1 MEETNNTLYL
11 VDGSS
16 LAYRSFFAL
25 LTTGMRNASG
35 IPTWAVY
42 GFFSAIFDL
51 IEKRNPHS
59 LAVCFDLSG
68 PTFRHEE
75 FVEYKAN
82 RKEMPDDLTIQWPL
96 IKEGV
101 QALNIPIFEMAGWEA
116 DDLIGTVA
124 KRAEKSDL
132 KTVILTGDQ
141 DAFQLLD
148 EHISVLMPT
157 KDGLKTYGRQ
167 EVFEKLGVWP
177 EQITDYK
184 GLCGD
189 TSDNIPG
196 IKGIGP
202 KTAVTLLS
210 QYGSIEG
217 IYEHIDEMKAGSQKT
232 KLVEGKESAFASKNL
247 ATIRLDV
254 PVEFEFNCCELDCP
268 DPSKIADIFREM
280 EQRKLMSR
288 LPKILKYFNKGVEP
302 AIDNNLLQVPT
313 RARMKS
319 GAGMAPSIAAQSNAP
334 AQHPLMR
341 QLSLLDSASTEFA
354 TAVIAAEAEAA
365 LSATAGGGAVQMK
378 IGQLD
383 APAELSAA
391 VAEAPSLVG
400 GGHLATTGEAL
411 PSGATATALVVKPD
425 ALQAEVLRTE
435 AQIVDL
441 IEELRKTGSFA
452 LTLRTSSE
460 FALDGELYGMSICYS
475 DSFKYED
482 GRLWLKDASPAKR
495 LVYVPTLRAGEGPLS
510 RDEVLALFHQILE
523 DESIGKIIF
532 DAKFACNVFSLYSLT
547 MRGVCFDPL
556 LSSYIVNP
564 DENHKLA
571 VQSQAIL
578 GRPLQELFGTPSARK
593 NINLD
598 FLPLSQLAD
607 STCAESKAVHDLTIA
622 YVKAM
627 DDDQRELVWGID
639 LPTSYV
645 LASIEQN
652 GVMLDLP
659 YFAALSKEL
668 GGEIARLEKEIWEI
682 AGHSFNVNSPPQLQK
697 ILFEELKLPAKVKTK
712 TGYSTDA
719 AVLESLIDSHPIIS
733 KILEFRHVNKIN
745 STYVEALPK
754 LISERD
760 GRLHGEFN
768 QATTSTGRL
777 SSTNPNLQ
785 NIPIRTELGRR
796 IRAGFIAGDSESVLI
811 SADYSQIELRLL
823 AHMSGDENLIAAF
836 KDGED
841 IHARTAALIF
851 DKAVSEVS
859 DEYRRIGKTLNFALI
874 YQQGAFA
881 TGQSLGISTKEAQT
895 FIEKYFTSFPKV
907 RNFMNRV
914 ISEAREKG
922 YVQTL
927 WGRRRYFSHLNDR
940 NEGIRKADER
950 AAFNAPLQGSAAD
963 LMKLA
968 MIRLEEELKNRKLKS
983 KLILQ
988 VHDELVLD
996 VPSSEV
1002 EEASSVLQSAMGLG
1016 QPLTVPLQV
1025 DVGVG
1030 KNWKD
1035 AK

>member
-1 MEETNNTLYL
+1 MQETNNTLYL

-82 RKEMPDDLTIQWPL
+82 RKEMPDDLSIQWPL

-101 QALNIPIFEMAGWEA
+101 EALQIPIFELAGWEA

-124 KRAEKSDL
+124 KRAEKKDL

-148 EHISVLMPT
+148 DHIQVLMPT

-202 KTAVTLLS
+202 KTAVTLLG
-210 QYGSIEG
+210 QFGTVEG
-217 IYEHIDEMKAGSQKT
+217 IYEHIDELKAGSQKT
-232 KLVEGKESAFASKNL
+232 KLIEGKESAFASKRL

-254 PVEFEFNCCELDCP
+254 PVEFEFDCCELNCP

-280 EQRKLMSR
+280 EQRKLLSR

-302 AIDNNLLQVPT
+302 EIDNSLLQVPA
-313 RARMKS
+313 RSRMKS
-319 GAGMAPSIAAQSNAP
+319 GVGMAPSISAVESSGP
-334 AQHPLMR
+334 AQHPLMK
-341 QLSLLDSASTEFA
+341 QLSLLDATTTEFA
-354 TAVIAAEAEAA
+354 NAVVAAESHSAA
-365 LSATAGGGAVQMK
+365 AATASSGTVQMK
-378 IGQLD
+378 IGMDIPGSGNSDQAEYD
-383 APAELSAA
+383 PAAPTAIASPVPAA
-391 VAEAPSLVG
+391 ANGA
-400 GGHLATTGEAL
+400 AA
-411 PSGATATALVVKPD
+411 ATAIAVKPET
-425 ALQAEVLRTE
+425 LTAEVVRSEMEIL
-435 AQIVDL
+435 DL
-441 IEELRKTGSFA
+441 IEELKKVGNFA
-452 LTLRTSSE
+452 LTLRSSSE
-460 FALDGELYGMSICYS
+460 LALDGELHGMAICYS
-475 DSFKYED
+475 DSFNYED
-482 GRLWLKDASPAKR
+482 GRLWLKSPSTVKR
-495 LVYVPTLRAGEGPLS
+495 MVYVPTLRAGEGPVS
-510 RDEVLALFHQILE
+510 REEVLELFRELLESDEV
-523 DESIGKIIF
+523 GKIIF
-532 DAKFACNVFSLYSLT
+532 DAKFACNVLSIYNIK

-578 GRPLQELFGTPSARK
+578 GRPLQELFSSPSARK

-598 FLPLSQLAD
+598 FLPVSQLAD
-607 STCAESKAVHDLTIA
+607 STCVEAKAVHDLTIA

-627 DDDQRELVWGID
+627 DDDQRELLWGID

-645 LASIEQN
+645 LATLEQN
-652 GVMLDLP
+652 GVKLDLP
-659 YFAALSKEL
+659 YFSSLSKEL
-668 GGEIARLEKEIWEI
+668 GAEIARLEKEIWEL
-682 AGHSFNVNSPPQLQK
+682 AGHNFNVNSPPQLQK

-719 AVLESLIDSHPIIS
+719 AVLESLMDSHPVIP
-733 KILEFRHVNKIN
+733 KILEFRHVNKLM
-745 STYVEALPK
+745 STYVDALPK
-754 LISERD
+754 LISQRD

-768 QATTSTGRL
+768 QAATSTGRL

-796 IRAGFIAGDSESVLI
+796 IRAGFIAADSDSVLI

-841 IHARTAALIF
+841 IHARTASRIF
-851 DKAVSEVS
+851 DKPVAEVT
-859 DEYRRIGKTLNFALI
+859 DELRRIGKTLNFALI

-881 TGQSLGISTKEAQT
+881 TGQSLGISTKEAQS

-907 RNFMNRV
+907 RNFMNRI

-968 MIRLEEELKNRKLKS
+968 MIRLEEELKNRKLKT

-1002 EEASSVLQSAMGLG
+1002 EEASTVLQSAMGLG

>member
-1 MEETNNTLYL
+1 MQETNNTLFL

-16 LAYRSFFAL
+16 LAFRSFFAL

-42 GFFSAIFDL
+42 GFFSSLFDL
-51 IEKRNPHS
+51 IEKRSPHS
-59 LAVCFDLSG
+59 MAVCFDLSD

-82 RKEMPDDLTIQWPL
+82 RDEMPDDLSIQWPL
-96 IKEGV
+96 IKDGV
-101 QALNIPIFEMAGWEA
+101 QALAIPIFEMSGWEA

-124 KRAEKSDL
+124 KRAREKDL
-132 KTVILTGDQ
+132 HTVILTGDQ

-148 EHISVLMPT
+148 DHIQVLMPT

-167 EVFEKLGVWP
+167 EVFDKLGVWP

-189 TSDNIPG
+189 SSDNIPG
-196 IKGIGP
+196 VKGIGP
-202 KTAVTLLS
+202 KTAVTLLG
-210 QYGSIEG
+210 QYQTVEG
-217 IYEHIDEMKAGSQKT
+217 IYEHLDEIKSASQKN
-232 KLVEGKESAFASKNL
+232 KLIEGKDSAFASKRL

-254 PVEFEFNCCELDCP
+254 PVEFDFNCCEMSCP
-268 DPSKIADIFREM
+268 APSKIADIFREM
-280 EQRKLMSR
+280 EFRNLLKR
-288 LPKILKYFNKGVEP
+288 LPKVLSYFNKGVEP
-302 AIDNNLLQVPT
+302 AIDSHLLQVPS
-313 RARMKS
+313 RSRMKS
-319 GAGMAPSIAAQSNAP
+319 GAGMAPALVAENNEP
-334 AQHPLMR
+334 AQHPVMR
-341 QLSLLDSASTEFA
+341 QLSLLDSSAAEFA
-354 TAVIAAEAEAA
+354 TAVAASELHSAA
-365 LSATAGGGAVQMK
+365 AVSSGSVQMK
-378 IGQLD
+378 IGDL
-383 APAELSAA
+383 LSSTPSSGTAA
-391 VAEAPSLVG
+391 QNAQVVLADNGESVA
-400 GGHLATTGEAL
+400 
-411 PSGATATALVVKPD
+411 ATAVVERPFTST
-425 ALQAEVLRTE
+425 EILRSE
-435 AQIVDL
+435 DEIRNL
-441 IEELRKTGSFA
+441 IEQLKAAGNFA

-460 FALDGELYGMSICYS
+460 SSLEGELHGLAICYS
-475 DSFKYED
+475 DAYKFED
-482 GRLWLKDASPAKR
+482 GRLWLNDTKDGAAAK
-495 LVYVPTLRAGEGPLS
+495 LVYVPTLRAGESPVS
-510 RDEVLALFHQILE
+510 RDGVLELFRELLQN
-523 DESIGKIIF
+523 DAFGKIIF
-532 DAKFACNVFSLYSLT
+532 DAKFACNVLSTYGISLK
-547 MRGVCFDPL
+547 GVCFDPL

-564 DENHKLA
+564 DENHRLA
-571 VQSQAIL
+571 AQSQAIL
-578 GRPLQELFGTPSARK
+578 GRPLQELFSTPAARK

-598 FLPLSQLAD
+598 FLPVSQLAD
-607 STCAESKAVHDLTIA
+607 STCAEAKAVHDLTYA
-622 YVKAM
+622 YLKAM
-627 DDDQRELVWGID
+627 DDDQRELLWGID
-639 LPTSYV
+639 LPTSSV
-645 LASIEQN
+645 LATLEQN
-652 GVMLDLP
+652 GVRLDLP
-659 YFAALSKEL
+659 YFESLSKEL
-668 GGEIARLEKEIWEI
+668 AAEIGRLEKEIFEL

-719 AVLESLIDSHPIIS
+719 SVLESLIDSHAIVP
-733 KILEFRHVNKIN
+733 KILEFRHVNKLL
-745 STYVEALPK
+745 STYVDALPK
-754 LISERD
+754 LISKRD
-760 GRLHGEFN
+760 QRLHGEFN

-796 IRAGFIAGDSESVLI
+796 IRAGFVAADGDSVLV

-841 IHARTAALIF
+841 IHARTASLIF
-851 DKAVSEVS
+851 DTPVSEVS
-859 DEYRRIGKTLNFALI
+859 DDYRRIGKTLNFALI

-881 TGQSLGISTKEAQT
+881 TGQSLGISTKEAQS

-907 RNFMNRV
+907 RAFMNRI

-968 MIRLEEELKNRKLKS
+968 MIRLEEELKIRKLKT

-996 VPSSEV
+996 VPSSEL

>member
-1 MEETNNTLYL
+1 MSENNTLYL

-42 GFFSAIFDL
+42 GFFSSLFDL
-51 IEKRNPHS
+51 IEKRGPHS
-59 LAVCFDLSG
+59 LAVCFDLAG

-75 FVEYKAN
+75 FIEYKAN
-82 RKEMPDDLTIQWPL
+82 RDEMPDDLSIQWPL
-96 IKEGV
+96 IKDGV
-101 QALNIPIFEMAGWEA
+101 EALSIPIYELAGWEA

-124 KRAEKSDL
+124 KKAETKNLS
-132 KTVILTGDQ
+132 TVILTGDQ

-148 EHISVLMPT
+148 DRIQVLMPT
-157 KDGLKTYGRQ
+157 KEGLKTYGRQ

-177 EQITDYK
+177 EQIIDYK

-196 IKGIGP
+196 VKGIGP
-202 KTAVTLLS
+202 KTAVSLLS
-210 QYGSIEG
+210 QYQTIENV
-217 IYEHIDEMKAGSQKT
+217 YDHIDEIKSASQKT
-232 KLVEGKESAFASKNL
+232 KLIDGKDSAFASKRL

-254 PVEFEFNCCELDCP
+254 PLDFDFEHCEMNCP
-268 DPSKIADIFREM
+268 DPTRIAEIFREM
-280 EQRKLMSR
+280 EFRNLLKR
-288 LPKILKYFNKGVEP
+288 LPKVLSHFNAGVEP
-302 AIDNNLLQVPT
+302 AIDDKILQVPT
-313 RARMKS
+313 RSRMKS
-319 GAGMAPSIAAQSNAP
+319 GVGMAAAVSAEAP
-334 AQHPLMR
+334 AGAPAMR
-341 QLSLLDSASTEFA
+341 QLSLLDSSSASVALVAEEGRAVLEVAASLSGSQNASSAGGALSVSAPLSKAGTENKALTAA
-354 TAVIAAEAEAA
+354 TAAMESA
-365 LSATAGGGAVQMK
+365 LSALNDTKTPDTSAGPMIQVD
-378 IGQLD
+378 I
-383 APAELSAA
+383 
-391 VAEAPSLVG
+391 
-400 GGHLATTGEAL
+400 
-411 PSGATATALVVKPD
+411 
-425 ALQAEVLRTE
+425 LRTE
-435 AQIVDL
+435 NDICTL
-441 IEELRKTGSFA
+441 IEELRLAGQFA

-460 FALDGELYGMSICYS
+460 LALESEVHGMAICYS
-475 DSFKYED
+475 NILKFED
-482 GRLWLKDASPAKR
+482 GRLWMNEAGPVKR
-495 LVYVPTLRAGEGPLS
+495 IAYVPLVRAGESPLS
-510 RDEVLALFHQILE
+510 REQSLELFRPLLE
-523 DESIGKIIF
+523 DEQVGKMLY
-532 DAKFACNVFSLYSLT
+532 DAKFAHNVLSLYKIQ

-556 LSSYIVNP
+556 LASYIVNP

-578 GRPLQELFGTPSARK
+578 GRPMQELFATPQARK

-607 STCAESKAVHDLTIA
+607 STCEEAKVVHDLTVA

-627 DDDQRELVWGID
+627 DDDQRELLWGID
-639 LPTSYV
+639 LPTTYV
-645 LASIEQN
+645 LAKLEQN
-652 GVMLDLP
+652 GLRLDLP
-659 YFAALSKEL
+659 YFSALSVEL
-668 GGEIARLEKEIWEI
+668 NGEIARLEREIF
-682 AGHSFNVNSPPQLQK
+682 ALSGHGFNVNSPPQLQK
-697 ILFEELKLPAKVKTK
+697 VLFEELKLPAKVKTK

-719 AVLESLIDSHPIIS
+719 AVLESLIDAHPIVA
-733 KILEFRHVNKIN
+733 KILEFRHVNKLN

-754 LISERD
+754 LISPRD

-768 QATTSTGRL
+768 QASTATGRL

-785 NIPIRTELGRR
+785 NIPIRTELGSR
-796 IRAGFIAGDSESVLI
+796 IRGGFIAGDNDSVLI

-823 AHMSGDENLIAAF
+823 AHMSGDENLIASF
-836 KDGED
+836 KAGED

-851 DKAVSEVS
+851 DIAVDEVS
-859 DEYRRIGKTLNFALI
+859 SEQRRIGKTLNFALI

-881 TGQSLGISTKEAQT
+881 TGQSLGISTKEAQS

-907 RNFMNRV
+907 RNFMNR
-914 ISEAREKG
+914 IIAEAREKG
-922 YVQTL
+922 FVQTL

-968 MIRLEEELKNRKLKS
+968 MIRLEEELKARKMRS
-983 KLILQ
+983 RLILQ

-996 VPSSEV
+996 VPADELELAREIVHSSMSL
-1002 EEASSVLQSAMGLG
+1002 A
-1016 QPLTVPLQV
+1016 QPLSVPLQV
-1025 DVGVG
+1025 DVGSG